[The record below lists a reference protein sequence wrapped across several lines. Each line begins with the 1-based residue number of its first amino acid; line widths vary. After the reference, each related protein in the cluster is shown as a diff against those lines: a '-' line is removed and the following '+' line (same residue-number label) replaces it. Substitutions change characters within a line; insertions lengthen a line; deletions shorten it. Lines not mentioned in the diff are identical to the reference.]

1 MKITNFVGNHVFIN
15 DSLTMNGFIF
25 CQYINAYKC
34 KLKWLILGFG
44 RAEQIKEVY
53 NFPRNVFPWEEIKQ
67 GKTTL
72 EDILSQS

>member
-1 MKITNFVGNHVFIN
+1 MHQCIK
-15 DSLTMNGFIF
+15 M
-25 CQYINAYKC
+25 Q
-34 KLKWLILGFG
+34 LKWLILGFG
-44 RAEQIKEVY
+44 KAEQIKEVY